1 MNPTT
6 KDFQVFNEMKE
17 MFLELGLPIVDEG
30 HVDNYLF
37 FASRMFIDTP
47 SSENDLSIGYET
59 KAKTIR
65 IVSRLFQPVTAEKQG
80 DLFEVFNY
88 INCKL
93 ANVRLNI
100 DPATQQIGLRGEL
113 ALFGDPLNRKHFK
126 EFIVLFF
133 AAALKF
139 FPCCH
144 LRPAAVHHQ
153 RNHRQRHRVF
163 LACYRLLRVALSAR
177 ACLSLLP

>member
-139 FPCCH
+139 FPMILDFLNGYIKKEH
-144 LRPAAVHHQ
+144 IMNEVDAEIKS
-153 RNHRQRHRVF
+153 RQEENQQSEEQVNC
-163 LACYRLLRVALSAR
+163 AKN
-177 ACLSLLP
+177 